1 MKNNFFKL
9 SIAVSLFMALG
20 NIQIVSASDNI
31 NVELNNE
38 LPKEMTW
45 TNIVIRF
52 NDTTLEDL
60 ASTYY
65 GDVKEASLIYEA
77 NRDVIPKSKKLH
89 KGMKLK
95 LPITDKFRD
104 QPERL
109 GWQ

>member
-1 MKNNFFKL
+1 MKNQLYKMTF
-9 SIAVSLFMALG
+9 SASLLIFLG
-20 NIQIVSASDNI
+20 TSTVVSANQST
-31 NVELNNE
+31 VLSE
-38 LPKEMTW
+38 LPKNMTW
-45 TNIVIRF
+45 TNIVVRF

-65 GDVKEASLIYEA
+65 GDVKEASMIYEA
-77 NRDVIPKSKKLH
+77 NRAVIPKSKKLH

-95 LPITDKFRD
+95 LPITEKFRD